1 MKDQLQLQKKFDPI
15 VASLVSKSETC
26 NEHEL
31 LSHVV
36 SIYLRVDKNFELLR
50 HRNMYVIDSI
60 HLFQQ
65 EGCLIINLKRCCT
78 AHNSKRR
85 DKKYKSLARLIPID
99 FDFRFFVFFR

>member
-1 MKDQLQLQKKFDPI
+1 MKDQLQLQKRFDPI

-50 HRNMYVIDSI
+50 HRNM
-60 HLFQQ
+60 
-65 EGCLIINLKRCCT
+65 
-78 AHNSKRR
+78 
-85 DKKYKSLARLIPID
+85 
-99 FDFRFFVFFR
+99 

>member
-1 MKDQLQLQKKFDPI
+1 MKDQLQLQKRFDPI
-15 VASLVSKSETC
+15 EVSLVSKSGTC

-65 EGCLIINLKRCCT
+65 EGCFIINLKRCCT
-78 AHNSKRR
+78 AHIVKGGT
-85 DKKYKSLARLIPID
+85 KSTK
-99 FDFRFFVFFR
+99 VWQV